1 MTYNN
6 GKTLQRG
13 FVTGKY
19 TLTALLAGSSL
30 IWLASM
36 LFCREATSAAMLFSF
51 GMPVWLSDLASFAVY
66 VLAAVIINSFVVLE
80 GRVSWLGG
88 LYMWL
93 SALSFSLVSN
103 IQSAVSAL
111 MLVLL
116 YAVVLSCYQR
126 ENVQKW
132 VFTSS
137 ALLASF
143 SLLEPRFLYLLPVC
157 LIYWATT
164 SVLGLR
170 NILAA
175 LFGLI
180 TPFWLYCGVVLLQ
193 PDYNNLLPMVP
204 DRLYSLFNGCS
215 FALSLPVVPHLAVE
229 LLILLIT
236 TSVFVQSTTPA
247 KPIMRKMFAF
257 FVFAGYY
264 LLFLSLFR
272 ADDFSLLFAWRLPGI
287 AIMVAF
293 LFSVKFNKSFNLLF
307 VFINVLWLLL
317 AGINITYGFLS

>member
-1 MTYNN
+1 
-6 GKTLQRG
+6 
-13 FVTGKY
+13 
-19 TLTALLAGSSL
+19 
-30 IWLASM
+30 
-36 LFCREATSAAMLFSF
+36 
-51 GMPVWLSDLASFAVY
+51 
-66 VLAAVIINSFVVLE
+66 
-80 GRVSWLGG
+80 
-88 LYMWL
+88 MWL

-103 IQSAVSAL
+103 IQSAVSVL

-215 FALSLPVVPHLAVE
+215 FALSRSLCLISHTATISAPLRSMDFA
-229 LLILLIT
+229 LLRPRPRPNIPILIFFSILL
-236 TSVFVQSTTPA
+236 
-247 KPIMRKMFAF
+247 
-257 FVFAGYY
+257 
-264 LLFLSLFR
+264 LLFR
-272 ADDFSLLFAWRLPGI
+272 
-287 AIMVAF
+287 
-293 LFSVKFNKSFNLLF
+293 
-307 VFINVLWLLL
+307 
-317 AGINITYGFLS
+317 